1 MRARLVFFLALAVAL
16 ATVASAQAAPR
27 TQTCPT
33 RSVGPGKLLR
43 GGTAG
48 AECMLRA
55 FQRRCASAAYE
66 LSTFGVDA
74 VTIVRFNLARH
85 KTGCVIEVTRSFRVV
100 PHKPHVLSTF
110 RCKTISRA
118 ERDIVAT
125 QCKSRAR
132 GLSTTTSLLH
142 Y

>member
-1 MRARLVFFLALAVAL
+1 MRARLVFFIALAVAF
-16 ATVASAQAAPR
+16 AAVASAQGAPR

-33 RSVGPGKLLR
+33 RSVGPGKLIR

-55 FQRRCASAAYE
+55 FQHGCASAAYE

-85 KTGCVIEVTRSFRVV
+85 KAACVIDVTRSFRVV
-100 PHKPHVLSTF
+100 PHKPHVLSKL
-110 RCKTISRA
+110 RCKTISGTG
-118 ERDIVAT
+118 RDIVAT
-125 QCKSRAR
+125 RCKVGAR
-132 GLSTTTSLLH
+132 GLSTTTSLIH